1 MASLCME
8 QHGVNMER
16 AWLWWQLEET
26 LVPRSARESASAL
39 EQMTPLVPLLVPSS
53 AVRLVPS
60 LSERASASASVSSMA
75 VAMGRE
81 LEKR

>member
-60 LSERASASASVSSMA
+60 LSERASASALAVRSVPLL
-75 VAMGRE
+75 V
-81 LEKR
+81 